1 MIGRLEGR
9 IVGEPDGAS
18 VLIDVGGVGYDVTL
32 PLGTLGRV
40 GTTAMGTVVLSIHT
54 NVRED
59 ALELYGFASTAER
72 TVFRTLLGIPNVGPK
87 LALSILSSVA
97 IDELAM
103 AVVRGDSAKL
113 TAIPGVG
120 KKTAQRLLLELK
132 DKLDAVSTASLGPD
146 GAAAGA
152 VAQRPSGAQVE
163 VLASAL
169 ARMGFRAGEIDR
181 ALGALGS
188 QADLE
193 KTPLPDLIRLA
204 LAQLA
209 R

>member
-9 IVGEPDGAS
+9 VVEEVDATTVIV
-18 VLIDVGGVGYDVTL
+18 DVGGVGYEVTL
-32 PLGTLGRV
+32 PLGTLGRATSAA
-40 GTTAMGTVVLSIHT
+40 GSVVLSIHT

-59 ALELYGFASTAER
+59 ALELYGFASPAER

-97 IDELAM
+97 IDELAT
-103 AVVRGDSAKL
+103 AVVRGDAAKL

-120 KKTAQRLLLELK
+120 KKTAQRLVLELK
-132 DKLDAVSTASLGPD
+132 DKLDGVQAPHRTDGGPAAVTGP
-146 GAAAGA
+146 
-152 VAQRPSGAQVE
+152 RPTGGQSE
-163 VLASAL
+163 MLASAL

-181 ALGALGS
+181 TLGTLAG
-188 QADLE
+188 QVDLD
-193 KTPLPDLIRLA
+193 KTPLADLIRQA

>member
-9 IVGEPDGAS
+9 IIDDIDATS
-18 VLIDVGGVGYDVTL
+18 VIVDVNGVGYEVAL
-32 PLGTLGRV
+32 PLGTLGRA
-40 GTTAMGTVVLSIHT
+40 GTTATGTVVLSIHT

-72 TVFRTLLGIPNVGPK
+72 TVFRTLLGMPNVGPK

-97 IDELAM
+97 IDELAL
-103 AVVRGDSAKL
+103 AVVRGDAAKL

-120 KKTAQRLLLELK
+120 KKTAQRLVLELK
-132 DKLDAVSTASLGPD
+132 DKLDGVQAPGR
-146 GAAAGA
+146 AAGA
-152 VAQRPSGAQVE
+152 GPAASGPRPAGAQSE
-163 VLASAL
+163 VLTSAL
-169 ARMGFRAGEIDR
+169 ARMGFRAGEIER
-181 ALGALGS
+181 ALGTLAG
-188 QADLE
+188 QIDLE
-193 KTPLPDLIRLA
+193 KTPLPDLVRQA

>member
-9 IVGEPDGAS
+9 VIDDIDATSIV
-18 VLIDVGGVGYDVTL
+18 VDVNGVGYEVTL
-32 PLGTLGRV
+32 PLGTLGR
-40 GTTAMGTVVLSIHT
+40 TTTSAAGTVVLSIHT

-87 LALSILSSVA
+87 LALSILGSVA
-97 IDELAM
+97 IDELAL
-103 AVVRGDSAKL
+103 AVVRGDAAKL

-120 KKTAQRLLLELK
+120 KKTAQRLVLELK
-132 DKLDAVSTASLGPD
+132 DKLDGVQAPARPG
-146 GAAAGA
+146 GAAAGSTGP
-152 VAQRPSGAQVE
+152 RPSGAQVE
-163 VLASAL
+163 LLGSAL

-181 ALGALGS
+181 ALGAMAG

-193 KTPLPDLIRLA
+193 KAPLADLVRLA

>member
-9 IVGEPDGAS
+9 IIEGGDATS
-18 VLIDVGGVGYDVTL
+18 VIVDVAGVGYEVTL
-32 PLGTLGRV
+32 PLGTLGRA
-40 GTTAMGTVVLSIHT
+40 GATAAGTVVLSIHT

-103 AVVRGDSAKL
+103 AVVRGDAAKL

-120 KKTAQRLLLELK
+120 KKTAQRLVLELK
-132 DKLDAVSTASLGPD
+132 DKLDGVQAPARAPGAGPV
-146 GAAAGA
+146 GGGHREAGP
-152 VAQRPSGAQVE
+152 QSE
-163 VLASAL
+163 LLASAL

-181 ALGALGS
+181 ALGALAG

-193 KTPLPDLIRLA
+193 KAPLADLVRLA